1 MHNSCQG
8 HILLRKKKNNDED
21 RGTLTGKIGSLQ
33 LMPISPVTVK
43 HMKWARKIDT
53 DV

>member
-8 HILLRKKKNNDED
+8 HILLRKKNNDED
-21 RGTLTGKIGSLQ
+21 RGTVTGKIGSLQ
-33 LMPISPVTVK
+33 LMPISPVTVE
-43 HMKWARKIDT
+43 HVRWARKIDA